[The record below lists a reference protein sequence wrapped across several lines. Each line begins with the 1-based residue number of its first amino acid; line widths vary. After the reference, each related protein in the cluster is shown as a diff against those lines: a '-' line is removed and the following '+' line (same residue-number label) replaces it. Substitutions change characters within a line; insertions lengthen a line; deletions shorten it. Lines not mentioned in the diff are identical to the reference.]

1 MLINDQI
8 LSAFLDDELSADEA
22 EQVRDYIAEHDEAAA
37 RLAQLAM
44 TDQRVRAYVDELS
57 ATPMPRKVLALL
69 DDDAA
74 NKVIPLHSNRSFKA
88 IVQQHLAAAASVAL
102 MIGFGLGYA
111 WQSQP
116 NSSLQT
122 AIAQVLEQQSS
133 GTSYTI
139 ADGKQLLPQLTFTN
153 NDGEFCRQYQLQDEQ
168 TQVAQVAI
176 QCRRGEQWQMVA
188 MAEVAYTKAT
198 EYRTASTSHALDSV
212 LDQIMSAAPLTA
224 EQEQTQLS
232 SAWQQTPIRTQ
243 PEEH

>member
-44 TDQRVRAYVDELS
+44 TDQRVRAYVDDLS

-74 NKVIPLHSNRSFKA
+74 NKVIPLHSNRGFKG

-102 MIGFGLGYA
+102 MVGFGFGYA

-116 NSSLQT
+116 TSSLQPR
-122 AIAQVLEQQSS
+122 IAEVLEQQSS

-153 NDGEFCRQYQLQDEQ
+153 SDGEFCRQYQLQDEQ
-168 TQVAQVAI
+168 QQTAEVAI
-176 QCRRGEQWQMVA
+176 QCRRGEQWQLVA
-188 MAEVAYTKAT
+188 MAEVAYTQST
-198 EYRTASTSHALDSV
+198 EYRTASASHALDSV
-212 LDQIMSAAPLTA
+212 LDQMMSAAPLSA
-224 EQEQTQLS
+224 EQERAQLR
-232 SAWQQTPIRTQ
+232 SAWQLTPNRTQ
-243 PEEH
+243 TEEH

>member
-8 LSAFLDDELSADEA
+8 LSAFLDDELSTDEA

-44 TDQRVRAYVDELS
+44 TDQRVRAYVDDLS

-74 NKVIPLHSNRSFKA
+74 NNVIPLHASSGLKGV
-88 IVQQHLAAAASVAL
+88 VQQHFAAAASVAL
-102 MIGFGLGYA
+102 IIGFGFGYA
-111 WQSQP
+111 WQSEP
-116 NSSLQT
+116 TSSLQT
-122 AIAQVLEQQSS
+122 EIAQVLEQQSS

-139 ADGKQLLPQLTFTN
+139 ADGKRLLPQLTFTN
-153 NDGEFCRQYQLQDEQ
+153 SDGEFCRQYQLQDEQ
-168 TQVAQVAI
+168 QQTAEVAI
-176 QCRRGEQWQMVA
+176 QCRRDEQWQRVA
-188 MAEVAYTKAT
+188 MAEIAYTKAT

-224 EQEQTQLS
+224 EQEQTQLR
-232 SAWQQTPIRTQ
+232 SAWQQTPTRTQ
-243 PEEH
+243 TEEH